1 MTTDAAAP
9 TTDFRTQKMPSREG
23 WRKAWDAYAGA
34 MNRLSERG
42 LLPGI
47 TPTARRLALEMILS
61 RGGFWLVWQLEGGFE
76 GMRRLGLSDASIYR
90 KIKAFREAFGE
101 HPDEFKMPGVT
112 IDVEEFQRWYFD
124 PATKTTK
131 RRAEPE

>member
-1 MTTDAAAP
+1 MTTDMTASA
-9 TTDFRTQKMPSREG
+9 TDFRTRKMPSREG

-34 MNRLSERG
+34 MNRLSDRG

-47 TPTARRLALEMILS
+47 TPAARALAIRMVLNHA
-61 RGGFWLVWQLEGGFE
+61 GFWLVWQLEGGFE
-76 GMRRLGLSDASIYR
+76 GMRRLGLSEASIYR

-112 IDVEEFQRWYFD
+112 VDVEEFQQWFFD
-124 PATKTTK
+124 KTTKTTK
-131 RRAEPE
+131 RLADTP

>member
-1 MTTDAAAP
+1 
-9 TTDFRTQKMPSREG
+9 MPSREG
-23 WRKAWDAYAGA
+23 WRKAWDAYTGA
-34 MNRLSERG
+34 VNRLSERG

-47 TPTARRLALEMILS
+47 TPAARRLALEMILN

-76 GMRRLGLSDASIYR
+76 GMRRLGLSEASIYR

-124 PATKTTK
+124 RATKTTK
-131 RRAEPE
+131 RRADAE